1 MTHGKPF
8 ELGRAKTGGRF
19 KGSRNR
25 IFEAFLRDLHEEWE
39 ASGAAALKVMAKE
52 DPSGFVKVTAALL
65 PKEFEITETQIMQI
79 PDEELNELRDELRR
93 RIEQRRAFAS
103 SIGSGDKPALN

>member
-1 MTHGKPF
+1 MAIGKPF
-8 ELGRAKTGGRF
+8 LPGRTKTGGRV
-19 KGSRNR
+19 KGSRNK
-25 IFEAFLRDLHEEWE
+25 ISESFLSDLHTEWLE
-39 ASGAAALKVMAKE
+39 SGASALKIMARE

-65 PKEFEITETQIMQI
+65 PREFEITETQIMQI

-103 SIGSGDKPALN
+103 SIEPGIKPSLN